1 MKFIY
6 HKGAGSENLK
16 IDGDGFSHLKALR
29 LSEGKRVD
37 IRNLKDGYSYIYE
50 ISAIDRHGATLLLIF
65 KSLILPVE
73 HKFEL
78 AWAVVDSSVIEKSL
92 PGLNEL
98 GVGRLN
104 LVYCEFSQRN
114 IRLNLERFER
124 ILISSSQ
131 QCGRN
136 SLMEISIFHSVD
148 ELLGYKKDI
157 ALIDFGGENL
167 DNYNMDYMLFVGP
180 EGGFSQSERE
190 KIAMKFALNS
200 PYILRSNTA
209 IISVASRFLI

>member
-50 ISAIDRHGATLLLIF
+50 ISTIDRHVATLLLIF
-65 KSLILPVE
+65 KSLILPME

-92 PGLNEL
+92 PSLNEL

-114 IRLNLERFER
+114 IKLNLERFER

-148 ELLGYKKDI
+148 EFLGYKKDI

-167 DNYNMDYMLFVGP
+167 DNYKMDYMLFVGP

-190 KIAMKFALNS
+190 KITMKFALNS

>member
-6 HKGAGSENLK
+6 HAGAGSENIN
-16 IDGDGFSHLKALR
+16 IDGDSFSHLKALR
-29 LSEGKRVD
+29 LTQGKRVD

-50 ISAIDRHGATLLLIF
+50 IISMDRRRASLELVF
-65 KSLILPVE
+65 KSLIPFVE

-78 AWAVVDSSVIEKSL
+78 AWAVVDPSVIEKSL
-92 PGLNEL
+92 LSLNEL

-114 IRLNLERFER
+114 IKINLERLER

-136 SLMEISIFHSVD
+136 SIMEIAVFNNID
-148 ELLGYKKDI
+148 ELLTYKQNI
-157 ALIDFGGENL
+157 ALIDFGGVNL
-167 DNYNMDYMLFVGP
+167 NEYEGDKILFVGP
-180 EGGFSQSERE
+180 EGGFSQKERE
-190 KIAMKFALNS
+190 KILTKFALNS
-200 PYILRSNTA
+200 PYILRSNSA
-209 IISVASRFLI
+209 IIGVASRFLI

>member
-6 HKGAGSENLK
+6 NSSAGGDFIE

-29 LSEGKRVD
+29 LGQGKRVD
-37 IRNLKDGYSYIYE
+37 VRNLRDGYSYIYE
-50 ISAIDRHGATLLLIF
+50 ITSIDKRKALLELVF

-78 AWAVVDSSVIEKSL
+78 AWAVVELSVIEKSL
-92 PGLNEL
+92 PSLNEL

-114 IRLNLERFER
+114 IKINLERLER

-136 SLMEISIFHSVD
+136 SIMEIAVFNNID
-148 ELLGYKKDI
+148 ELLTYKQNI
-157 ALIDFGGENL
+157 ALIDFGGVNL
-167 DNYNMDYMLFVGP
+167 NEYEGDKILFVGP
-180 EGGFSQSERE
+180 EGGFSQRERE
-190 KIAMKFALNS
+190 KILTKFALNS
-200 PYILRSNTA
+200 PYILRSNSA
-209 IISVASRFLI
+209 IIGVASRFLI

>member
-37 IRNLKDGYSYIYE
+37 VRNLKDGYSYIYE
-50 ISAIDRHGATLLLIF
+50 ISTIDRHVATLLLIF
-65 KSLILPVE
+65 KSLILPME

-92 PGLNEL
+92 PSLNEL

-114 IRLNLERFER
+114 IKLNLERFER

-136 SLMEISIFHSVD
+136 YLMEISIFHSVD
-148 ELLGYKKDI
+148 ELLSYKKDI

-167 DNYNMDYMLFVGP
+167 DNYKMDYMLFVGP

-190 KIAMKFALNS
+190 KITMKFALNS

-209 IISVASRFLI
+209 IVSVASRFLI

>member
-50 ISAIDRHGATLLLIF
+50 ISTIDRHVATLLLIF
-65 KSLILPVE
+65 KSLILPME

-92 PGLNEL
+92 PSLNEL

-114 IRLNLERFER
+114 IKLNLERFER

-148 ELLGYKKDI
+148 ELLSYKKDI

-167 DNYNMDYMLFVGP
+167 DNYKMDYMLFVGP

-190 KIAMKFALNS
+190 KITMKFALNS

>member
-6 HKGAGSENLK
+6 NSTAGRDFIE

-29 LSEGKRVD
+29 LGQGKRVD
-37 IRNLKDGYSYIYE
+37 VRNLRDGYSYIYE
-50 ISAIDRHGATLLLIF
+50 ITSIDKRKALLELVF

-78 AWAVVDSSVIEKSL
+78 AWAVVDPSVIEKSL
-92 PGLNEL
+92 PSLNEL

-114 IRLNLERFER
+114 IKINLERLER

-136 SLMEISIFHSVD
+136 SIMEIVVFNSID
-148 ELLGYKKDI
+148 EFLAYKSDV
-157 ALIDFGGENL
+157 ALIDFGGTSLSGYEGKE
-167 DNYNMDYMLFVGP
+167 MLFIGP
-180 EGGFSQSERE
+180 EGGFSQNERD
-190 KIAMKFALNS
+190 KIGIKFALNS
-200 PYILRSNTA
+200 PYILRSNSA
-209 IISVASRFLI
+209 IIGVASKILI

>member
-6 HKGAGSENLK
+6 HAGAGSKNID
-16 IDGDGFSHLKALR
+16 IDGDSFSHLKALR
-29 LSEGKRVD
+29 LTQGKRVD

-50 ISAIDRHGATLLLIF
+50 IISMDRRRASLELVF
-65 KSLILPVE
+65 KSLIPFVE

-78 AWAVVDSSVIEKSL
+78 AWAVVDPSVIEKSL
-92 PGLNEL
+92 PSLNEL

-114 IRLNLERFER
+114 IKINLERLER

-136 SLMEISIFHSVD
+136 SIMEIVVFNNID
-148 ELLGYKKDI
+148 ELLAYKSDV
-157 ALIDFGGENL
+157 ALIDFGGASLSGYEGKE
-167 DNYNMDYMLFVGP
+167 MLFIGP
-180 EGGFSQSERE
+180 EGGFSQNERD
-190 KIAMKFALNS
+190 KIRIKFALNS
-200 PYILRSNTA
+200 PYILRSNSA
-209 IISVASRFLI
+209 IIGVASKILI

>member
-29 LSEGKRVD
+29 LSESKRVD

-50 ISAIDRHGATLLLIF
+50 ISTIDRHGATLLLIF
-65 KSLILPVE
+65 KSLILPME

-92 PGLNEL
+92 PSLNEL

-114 IRLNLERFER
+114 IKLNLERFER

-148 ELLGYKKDI
+148 EFLGYKKDV

-167 DNYNMDYMLFVGP
+167 DNYKMDYMLFVGP

-190 KIAMKFALNS
+190 KITMKFALNS

>member
-50 ISAIDRHGATLLLIF
+50 ISTIDRHVATLLLIF

-92 PGLNEL
+92 PSLNEL

-114 IRLNLERFER
+114 IKLNLERFER

-148 ELLGYKKDI
+148 ELLGYKKDV

-167 DNYNMDYMLFVGP
+167 DNYKMDYMLFVGP

>member
-50 ISAIDRHGATLLLIF
+50 ISTIDRHVATLLLIF
-65 KSLILPVE
+65 KSLILPME

-92 PGLNEL
+92 PSLNEL

-114 IRLNLERFER
+114 IKLNLERFER

-157 ALIDFGGENL
+157 ALIDFGGKNL
-167 DNYNMDYMLFVGP
+167 DNYKMDYMLFVGP

-190 KIAMKFALNS
+190 KITMKFALNS